1 MEGGENKTDWE
12 TDPKSGKL
20 RKKKYEGANLTLNL
34 FLFLK
39 LFQNFKKHFLVKSI
53 LLRNLFII

>member
-20 RKKKYEGANLTLNL
+20 RKKKSFNAIMSNL
-34 FLFLK
+34 
-39 LFQNFKKHFLVKSI
+39 
-53 LLRNLFII
+53 